1 MSCVC
6 VCVCACA
13 CACEGGGTS
22 VCACVY
28 VCRYS
33 VRIMCLSIAEED
45 GIHDVVEEIYDP
57 PVRTHVRATITL
69 CRRGMH
75 VSTLMC
81 VCVCVYMFV
90 NV

>member
-1 MSCVC
+1 
-6 VCVCACA
+6 
-13 CACEGGGTS
+13 
-22 VCACVY
+22 
-28 VCRYS
+28 
-33 VRIMCLSIAEED
+33 MCLSIVEED